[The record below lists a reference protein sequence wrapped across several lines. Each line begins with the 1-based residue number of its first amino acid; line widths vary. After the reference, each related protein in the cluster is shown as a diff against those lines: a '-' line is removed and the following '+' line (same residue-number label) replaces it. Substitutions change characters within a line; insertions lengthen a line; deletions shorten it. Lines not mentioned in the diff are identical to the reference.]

1 MVCTCLIKASTI
13 CAGAHA
19 CMIIV
24 WFVESMRWRHVGF
37 AVIGLYTA
45 MAPSNGTAPSVLL
58 RRGEPRDLS
67 VLVAYNIVSG
77 MLCIGASPCAPTTPL
92 LRCHMQA
99 MAKETEN
106 IDLER
111 DIITAGVQKVLEG
124 KTSASYYILEED
136 GMVVAQLMIT
146 FEWSDWRAADIW
158 WIQSVYVA
166 PAARKRGYFRK
177 LYEYVR
183 QEAEACKAVG
193 LRLYADSK
201 NLPAQAT
208 YKKLGM
214 RTHYLVRVGFVGE
227 EKPVGTPIVVGSS
240 GTRDQAGTCQG

>member
-1 MVCTCLIKASTI
+1 
-13 CAGAHA
+13 
-19 CMIIV
+19 
-24 WFVESMRWRHVGF
+24 
-37 AVIGLYTA
+37 
-45 MAPSNGTAPSVLL
+45 MALSKGTAPSVLL

-67 VLVAYNIVSG
+67 VLVAYNI
-77 MLCIGASPCAPTTPL
+77 
-92 LRCHMQA
+92 A

-106 IDLER
+106 IDLEH

-183 QEAEACKAVG
+183 QEAEVCKAVG

-208 YKKLGM
+208 YQKLGM
-214 RTHYLVRVGFVGE
+214 RTHYLVFE
-227 EKPVGTPIVVGSS
+227 DMFTSY
-240 GTRDQAGTCQG
+240 